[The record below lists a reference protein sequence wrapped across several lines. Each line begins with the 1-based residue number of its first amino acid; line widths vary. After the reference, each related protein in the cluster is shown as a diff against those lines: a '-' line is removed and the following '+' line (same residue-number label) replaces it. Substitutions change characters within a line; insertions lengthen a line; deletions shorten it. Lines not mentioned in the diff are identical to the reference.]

1 MAMNKSGVTVLRAS
15 LIIVALTIAGY
26 ILGPPLYWHFKE
38 ALAAV
43 KHSSSSSSPS
53 ICAPCHCDCSSQP
66 TFSIPQGLSN
76 ISFGDCAKPD
86 PEVNGD
92 TEKNFAELLSEEL
105 KLREN
110 DALENQR
117 RADMALLEAKKIASQ
132 YQKEADKCN
141 SGMETCEQAREKAE
155 LALVAQKKVTALWEL
170 RARQKGWK
178 EGVAKSNTQ
187 SQGKVQ
193 TS

>member
-1 MAMNKSGVTVLRAS
+1 MNQTGVAVLRVG
-15 LIIVALTIAGY
+15 LVVVALCIASY
-26 ILGPPLYWHFKE
+26 ILAPPLYWHFRE
-38 ALAAV
+38 GLAAV
-43 KHSSSSSSPS
+43 KHSSSS
-53 ICAPCHCDCSSQP
+53 CAPCLCDCSSQQP
-66 TFSIPQGLSN
+66 ILSIPQGLSN
-76 ISFGDCAKPD
+76 TSFGDCAKPD
-86 PEVNGD
+86 PEVTGD

-110 DALENQR
+110 VALENQR

-141 SGMETCEQAREKAE
+141 SGMETCEGAREKAE
-155 LALVAQKKVTALWEL
+155 LALVAQKKLSALWEL

-178 EGVAKSNTQ
+178 EGVTKSQ

-193 TS
+193 SS